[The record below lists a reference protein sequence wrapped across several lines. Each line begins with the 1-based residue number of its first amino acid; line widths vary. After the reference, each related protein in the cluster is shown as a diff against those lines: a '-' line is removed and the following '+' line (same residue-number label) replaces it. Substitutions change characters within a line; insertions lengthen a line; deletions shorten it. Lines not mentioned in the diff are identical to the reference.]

1 MLVIPRTFSVCAL
14 LIGTLSHFPLNTRAD
29 TNCSKSYAKS
39 PRLRLEKCI
48 LDNYQ
53 TNLPPS
59 RPTKKLTNTTEIDIE
74 YAAMDIQFISKY
86 KLFYL
91 KGFIKVEWND
101 PYLAWNPTDYG
112 GLYITQIDSGKIWTP
127 PLVQAGIPGSPYS
140 SIFSNT
146 VTDVK
151 HNGSVSYMNFMS
163 LPSLCTS
170 HLKQFPRDEHEC
182 VIQLESPELIRIH
195 LGNEDGLHPT
205 DDSIRD
211 FVNMLLTGYSPDSLA
226 FQLMNVTLKTT
237 DYEFSTNNTITT
249 SFNIHT
255 TFRRKTSLLS
265 VIHLKA
271 FSLGLLTMVPLFLP
285 VSSLHRMGLPLIT
298 FYGSVYAIDRIDDII
313 NIYTAEDVP
322 FIIIYYRNIILIALF
337 ILSETLVC
345 LLLSEYPLQLSPT
358 LETFYTRITTNDY
371 YDYVDTIRSFY
382 NVSTYDNESLVIT
395 NSPKKSKRH
404 TYKEFMQLVDTFLAV
419 LIVLI
424 MCIFYLLLI

>member
-1 MLVIPRTFSVCAL
+1 MILIPRTFSVCAL
-14 LIGTLSHFPLNTRAD
+14 LLGTLSYFPLKSQAD
-29 TNCSKSYAKS
+29 TNCSKSYATS
-39 PRLRLEKCI
+39 PRLRLEKCM
-48 LDNYQ
+48 LDNYK
-53 TNLPPS
+53 TNFPTS
-59 RPTKKLTNTTEIDIE
+59 RPSKKMINTTEIEIE

-101 PYLAWNPTDYG
+101 PYLSWNPADYD
-112 GLYITQIDSGKIWTP
+112 GLFITQIDSGKIWTP
-127 PLVQAGIPGSPYS
+127 PLVHAGIPGTQYS

-151 HNGSVSYMNFMS
+151 HNGSVSYMNFLS
-163 LPSLCTS
+163 LPSLCNS
-170 HLKQFPRDEHEC
+170 HLKHFPRDEHEC
-182 VIQLESPELIRIH
+182 VIQLELPELIRIR
-195 LGNEDGLHPT
+195 LVNEDGMEPN
-205 DDSIRD
+205 DESIRD
-211 FVNMLLTGYSPDSLA
+211 FVIMMMTGYSKDSLV
-226 FQLMNVTLKTT
+226 FQLTKVSLSTT
-237 DYEFSTNNTITT
+237 EYEYVPNDTITT

-271 FSLGLLTMVPLFLP
+271 FSLGLLIMVPLFLP
-285 VSSLHRMGLPLIT
+285 VSSLHRMGLPVIT

-322 FIIIYYRNIILIALF
+322 FIIIYYRNIILLALF

-345 LLLSEYPLQLSPT
+345 LLLSELPLQLPPT
-358 LETFYTRITTNDY
+358 LETFYTRVTTHDY
-371 YDYVDTIRSFY
+371 YDYMETIRRFY
-382 NVSTYDNESLVIT
+382 NESAYDNESLITT
-395 NSPKKSKRH
+395 NSPRKNKTH

-424 MCIFYLLLI
+424 MCVFYMLLI